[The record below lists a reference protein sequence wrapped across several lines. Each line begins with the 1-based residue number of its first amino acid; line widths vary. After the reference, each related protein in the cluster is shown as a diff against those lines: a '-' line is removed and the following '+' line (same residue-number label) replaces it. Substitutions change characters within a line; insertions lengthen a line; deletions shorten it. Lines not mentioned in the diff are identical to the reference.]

1 MKKTIKTVIYLL
13 LLLICTLAVTAAALW
28 YSSCRTK
35 IELPELKTVLDPAD
49 GAVCGKSVTGT
60 LTFILP
66 LCAKVENIKVANP
79 EGTVCTGVP
88 QAEWKLR
95 HFNRRTWQIKFRMR
109 PLRSGSFASGK
120 VMFDAVKRS
129 APPLQVTAE
138 IPSFEAKY
146 TGNAEKLELASAVE
160 TGGKSYLTWYWLL
173 LLLIP
178 AGVLLAKLLRRPAKA
193 RELTEWEKAVREL
206 TGLRKK
212 IDSGNIAP
220 EQAFIDLT
228 ELMRRYLERRYGL
241 PVTRS
246 TAQEFA
252 GIMEKYGS
260 RFPESSRPFLRDFLD
275 QADMVKFAR
284 MIPENSRVVRSA
296 ESAGDFLEHTRPE
309 SEVKNV

>member
-1 MKKTIKTVIYLL
+1 MIMKKTIKTVIYLL

-79 EGTVCTGVP
+79 E
-88 QAEWKLR
+88 WKLR

-160 TGGKSYLTWYWLL
+160 TGEKSYLT
-173 LLLIP
+173 
-178 AGVLLAKLLRRPAKA
+178 
-193 RELTEWEKAVREL
+193 
-206 TGLRKK
+206 
-212 IDSGNIAP
+212 
-220 EQAFIDLT
+220 
-228 ELMRRYLERRYGL
+228 
-241 PVTRS
+241 
-246 TAQEFA
+246 
-252 GIMEKYGS
+252 
-260 RFPESSRPFLRDFLD
+260 
-275 QADMVKFAR
+275 
-284 MIPENSRVVRSA
+284 
-296 ESAGDFLEHTRPE
+296 
-309 SEVKNV
+309 